1 MNASTILMIIEII
14 KLIQALQAS
23 QDPKVSKEVT
33 SQLVE
38 SAVDGSK
45 EEKTA
50 IVKGLAEIDIVGFIS
65 RLLGK
70 K

>member
-1 MNASTILMIIEII
+1 MNASTILLIIEII
-14 KLIQALQAS
+14 KLIQAIQAS
-23 QDPKVSKEVT
+23 QDPKISKEVA

-45 EEKTA
+45 DEKVA
-50 IVKGLAEIDIVGFIS
+50 IVKGLAEIDIVGFIEK
-65 RLLGK
+65 LLGK